1 MRLFFLSDSPAD
13 TLAGHMNIRSK
24 LLICLT
30 ASLAAIVL
38 SNPLALALL
47 CGVSTV
53 YALTAL
59 SLAGL
64 LRAYVFFAFMCLVS
78 LGFTWL
84 ASLSMPQLITW
95 EAGRFAVPY
104 MRMLISL
111 NALLVLAFSS
121 RIQDLMHELQ
131 AFGRMAWIHVPLT
144 VAVRFLPTFLD
155 DCVQVRDAFRL
166 RSPLGRQGLWTR
178 AAALWRG
185 FLVPLTFRL
194 LRSADDLAVAA
205 ELKGVGGKKRVS
217 RPRTPFGRVDM
228 VTFGVGAASLVLA
241 VALQSVYG
249 GSTNIY

>member
-1 MRLFFLSDSPAD
+1 
-13 TLAGHMNIRSK
+13 MNIRSK

-95 EAGRFAVPY
+95 EAG
-104 MRMLISL
+104 RMLISL

-249 GSTNIY
+249 GSTSIY